1 MPLIYQQHVNPST
14 RLGLW
19 HLAEDEK
26 FFLGKVEANVAITH
40 PHKRLQHLAGR
51 YLLKELYE
59 DFPLSLIRIAD
70 TRKPFLKDE
79 AYHFS
84 ISHCGDYAAA
94 IVSSQHRVGVDI
106 EIPHEK
112 ILAIARKFL
121 TDSDRSVI
129 HRLGDEPYVYTMAW
143 SIKEAVFKWFG
154 NGQVDFRDH
163 IQLLSIAQDAN
174 VFEAT
179 CLFTRMEDPVEL
191 RLDGLLI
198 NGNCL
203 CWLVT

>member
-14 RLGLW
+14 QLGLW
-19 HLAEDEK
+19 HLAEEEE
-26 FFLGKVEANVAITH
+26 FFLEKVEANAAIKH

-94 IVSSQHRVGVDI
+94 IVSTQQRVGVDI

-112 ILAIARKFL
+112 ILAISAKFL
-121 TDSDRSVI
+121 TDSDKAILNRI
-129 HRLGDEPYVYTMAW
+129 GEGTYLYTMAW

-154 NGQVDFRDH
+154 NGQVDFRNH
-163 IQLLSIAQDAN
+163 IQLLSVSQETN

-179 CLFTRMEDPVEL
+179 CLFTRLDKPVEL
-191 RLDGLLI
+191 RLDGLMI